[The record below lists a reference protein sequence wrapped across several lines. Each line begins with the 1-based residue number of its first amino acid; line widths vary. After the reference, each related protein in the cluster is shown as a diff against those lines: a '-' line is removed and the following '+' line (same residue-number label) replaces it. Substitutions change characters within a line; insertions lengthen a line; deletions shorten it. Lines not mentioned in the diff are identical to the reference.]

1 MNDVFIT
8 AAKRT
13 PIGKFRGQFSDLS
26 SPVLGAVALKAVLEE
41 SGIPAEGVDEVIM
54 GNVLTA
60 GVGQAPARQAAMLA
74 GIPLD
79 AGATTINKVCG
90 SAMKAIMIGHDAIK
104 AGSSGVVAAG
114 GMECMSNA
122 PHLAFIRKGVKQ
134 GSTELQDHMLR
145 DGINNADGRALGM
158 FSEDT
163 AEKCNLSRDMMDAYA
178 QESARRA
185 KQAQTDGTFA
195 DEIAPVEVDTVNG
208 KTGIAVDEIPTGIN
222 IGHIPELLLAFK
234 PDGRLTAATASA
246 FCDGAAA
253 VLLASEAEIQK
264 RKLTPIARIVAHAT
278 HSQEPE
284 WFATAPIGSIR
295 KVLDKAGWVLADVDL
310 VEINE
315 ALAPVPMSA
324 MQELGIPHDKL
335 NVHGGALSLGHPIG
349 ASGARIVVTLLN
361 ALKQRNLKRGIA
373 AICIGGGE
381 STALALELV

>member
-1 MNDVFIT
+1 MNNVFIT

-26 SPVLGAVALKAVLEE
+26 SPVLGAAALKAILEE
-41 SGIPAEGVDEVIM
+41 SGMPADGIDEVIM

-60 GVGQAPARQAAMLA
+60 GVGQAPARQASMLA

-90 SAMKAIMIGHDAIK
+90 SAMKAIMIGHDAIR

-122 PHLAFIRKGVKQ
+122 PHLAVIRKGVKQ
-134 GSTELQDHMLR
+134 GSKEFQDHMLR
-145 DGINNADGRALGM
+145 DGIDNADGRTLGM

-163 AEKCNLSRDMMDAYA
+163 AEKYNLSREMMDAFA

-185 KQAQTDGTFA
+185 KQAASNGIFA
-195 DEIAPVEVDTVNG
+195 AEIAPVEVDTVKG
-208 KTGIAVDEIPTGIN
+208 KARIAIDEIPPGIN
-222 IGHIPELLLAFK
+222 IDHIPELQLAFK

-253 VLLASEAEIQK
+253 VLLASEVEIQK
-264 RKLTPIARIVAHAT
+264 RSLTPIARIVAHAT

-295 KVLDKAGWVLADVDL
+295 KVMDKAGWTMADVDL
-310 VEINE
+310 LEINE

-324 MQELGIPHDKL
+324 MQELGIPHEKL
-335 NVHGGALSLGHPIG
+335 NVHGGALALGHPIG

-373 AICIGGGE
+373 SLCIGGGE
-381 STALALELV
+381 GTALALELV